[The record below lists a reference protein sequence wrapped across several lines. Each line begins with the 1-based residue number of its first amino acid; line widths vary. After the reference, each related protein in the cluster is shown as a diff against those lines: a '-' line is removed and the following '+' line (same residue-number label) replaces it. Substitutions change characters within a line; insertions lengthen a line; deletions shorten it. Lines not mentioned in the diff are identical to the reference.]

1 MTSERRYG
9 AEEAREIFGLAVDGA
24 EAGRLSAADEGGF
37 TLSELQQVG
46 LEIGVEP
53 ARIAE
58 AAFAL
63 DTRRNLSPRG
73 TFLRVPVSVS
83 RAVDLPRTLTDR
95 EWEILVGELRET
107 FGARGQ
113 VTAHGEIREWSNG
126 NLHVFVEPTTT
137 GHRLRMGTTKGGAR
151 ELLTMGAAGIGVGLF
166 LALFMALEQLGRA
179 SVAGPMF
186 IAGVAAATLVYQM
199 IGLPRWARE
208 REEQMEYV
216 AGRAAAL
223 LETGELGPG
232 E

>member
-1 MTSERRYG
+1 M
-9 AEEAREIFGLAVDGA
+9 AVDGA
-24 EAGRLSAADEGGF
+24 EARRLSATDEGGF
-37 TLSELQQVG
+37 TLSELQQAG

-58 AAFAL
+58 AAFSL
-63 DTRRNLSPRG
+63 DARREPSPRR

-83 RAVDLPRTLTDR
+83 RSADLPRTLTDR
-95 EWEILVGELRET
+95 EWEVLVGELRET
-107 FGARGQ
+107 FGARGR
-113 VTAHGEIREWSNG
+113 VTAHGEIREWTNG
-126 NLHVFVEPTTT
+126 NLHVFVEPTAT

-186 IAGVAAATLVYQM
+186 IAGVGAATLAYHM

-208 REEQMEYV
+208 REDQMEHI